1 MIGGIAGQAE
11 GSIRGSSAKCALSGE
26 NQIGGIAG
34 SGTAIADCYSM
45 IEIKSGKNFLGSIA
59 GKAELSEDIHD
70 NYFVAGTPAGIDGV
84 SYTGIAEPLPYADFM
99 YSEDLPDVYQ
109 NIYLTFMA
117 DDRIVSTVTLS
128 YGESFDVNK
137 LPAVPKKEGYFGEW
151 EDFEASSLTFDQTIN
166 AVYSEYISTLES
178 LQTTDGKPEAL
189 VEGCFE
195 SGDRFILSEMD
206 AYPEDAKTKA
216 VCRKITISG
225 GTAPY
230 TVRYLIPEDMENPV
244 LELYQGNAFVPVSGS
259 IDGSYYV
266 FTADSPSFIFCLTE
280 RPDSSAKKIIPVC
293 IAGLAVLIGIAGL
306 HKKAKKKKGS
316 PKA

>member
-1 MIGGIAGQAE
+1 
-11 GSIRGSSAKCALSGE
+11 
-26 NQIGGIAG
+26 
-34 SGTAIADCYSM
+34 
-45 IEIKSGKNFLGSIA
+45 
-59 GKAELSEDIHD
+59 
-70 NYFVAGTPAGIDGV
+70 
-84 SYTGIAEPLPYADFM
+84 
-99 YSEDLPDVYQ
+99 
-109 NIYLTFMA
+109 MA